1 MVWRR
6 LAAEISTGGLVTAA
20 VAPWLGLP
28 LAVEAYLPLPP
39 QVNSVAAAGPEAV
52 HPFPRGGGQLAQA
65 GPSAGVLTRVG
76 HDGGEVTLTGGRAYP
91 GQLMSNPGDRLR
103 VPARS
108 NAHLGFRP
116 TTGSGTIPNYL
127 VRAGSDTRDS
137 EYWYPCNGRR
147 GQFVIGWSA
156 GSGTP
161 TCSQVRMGEDFRI
174 AVRGSKALT
183 AASRLKARFS
193 DTQGH
198 WAEVE
203 IEALSTLGMIAGYED
218 GSFRPDAP
226 VTRAEFA
233 ALVNKAFSD
242 RAPIRPE
249 QDFPDSIDHWARA
262 ALRQAYALGFISGYD
277 DGLVQPQGN
286 IRRVEAVVALASGL
300 RLTGEANLG
309 EIYGDADQIP
319 PWARRQVGAA
329 TGQGIRIQGPNPDRF
344 YPDQRASRADVAVFL
359 YQALQENGQTGHITL
374 EPATPEAAWVLVEAS
389 DYSVDVK
396 VLGGV
401 ISVGP
406 DGASQR
412 QRVSAGERYQLAWT
426 REGVGQGKG
435 PIYGPL
441 SLEERRAI
449 ANSPKITTFLDPN
462 SWLPEMAS
470 QLGPYQTYREALLKG
485 DTASPPVSDTNQPN
499 LSDEIARRLP
509 NIIDE
514 IAQGVIERL
523 LNPPDPDTNQPNLNE
538 EIAQGVIEGLPNPP
552 DPDTSRTA
560 SPPDLSA
567 SQIDFTLLNRSSSF
581 AGQVQIVGRVE
592 NLGGP
597 YGSNPGQQRA
607 LLYEVSPGGNRQLV
621 ASADFDSLTV
631 PNTIEL
637 SYIRDW
643 NAAAAAEGEF
653 PPSYELILSFD
664 QLLYQDGNPS
674 NDDSNP
680 RNHQLMRSGSEINTL
695 FR

>member
-1 MVWRR
+1 MAWRK
-6 LAAEISTGGLVTAA
+6 LTAKISTGSLVAAA
-20 VAPWLGLP
+20 VAPLLGLP
-28 LAVEAYLPLPP
+28 AGAI
-39 QVNSVAAAGPEAV
+39 AAAVVAYPTLAPGVNPMARPGPEGV
-52 HPFPRGGGQLAQA
+52 NFSPWGRLQLAQA
-65 GPSAGVLTRVG
+65 TPIAGVLTRVV
-76 HDGGEVTLTGGRAYP
+76 HDGGEVTLTGGRAEP
-91 GQLMSNPGDRLR
+91 GRLMSNPGDRLR

-127 VRAGSDTRDS
+127 VRAGSDARDS

-161 TCSQVRMGEDFRI
+161 TCSQVRMGQPFRI
-174 AVRGSKALT
+174 PVRGSKALSPT
-183 AASRLKARFS
+183 NRLKASFS

-203 IEALSTLGMIAGYED
+203 IEALSTLGIIAGYED
-218 GSFRPDAP
+218 GSFRPDTP

-300 RLTGEANLG
+300 GLTGEDNLG
-309 EIYGDADQIP
+309 EFYGDADQIP

-359 YQALQENGQTGHITL
+359 YQALQENGQTGHLIL

-412 QRVSAGERYQLAWT
+412 QRLSAGERYQLAWT
-426 REGVGQGKG
+426 RQGVGQGKG

-449 ANSPKITTFLDPN
+449 ANSPEITSFLDPN

-485 DTASPPVSDTNQPN
+485 DTA
-499 LSDEIARRLP
+499 L
-509 NIIDE
+509 
-514 IAQGVIERL
+514 
-523 LNPPDPDTNQPNLNE
+523 
-538 EIAQGVIEGLPNPP
+538 
-552 DPDTSRTA
+552 
-560 SPPDLSA
+560 PPDLSV

-581 AGQVQIVGRVE
+581 AGQVQILAGR
-592 NLGGP
+592 
-597 YGSNPGQQRA
+597 
-607 LLYEVSPGGNRQLV
+607 
-621 ASADFDSLTV
+621 
-631 PNTIEL
+631 
-637 SYIRDW
+637 
-643 NAAAAAEGEF
+643 
-653 PPSYELILSFD
+653 
-664 QLLYQDGNPS
+664 
-674 NDDSNP
+674 
-680 RNHQLMRSGSEINTL
+680 
-695 FR
+695 

>member
-1 MVWRR
+1 MAWRK
-6 LAAEISTGGLVTAA
+6 LTAEVSTGGLVAAA
-20 VAPWLGLP
+20 VAPLLGLP
-28 LAVEAYLPLPP
+28 IGAIAAA
-39 QVNSVAAAGPEAV
+39 VAAYPTLAPGVTPMTPPGPERV
-52 HPFPRGGGQLAQA
+52 NFSPWGRLQLARA
-65 GPSAGVLTRVG
+65 TPRAGVLTRVV
-76 HDGGEVTLTGGRAYP
+76 HDGGEVTLRGRASP
-91 GQLMSNPGDRLR
+91 GQRMENPGDRLR

-108 NAHLGFRP
+108 NAHIGFRP

-147 GQFVIGWSA
+147 GQFLIGWSA

-161 TCSQVRMGEDFRI
+161 TCSQVRMGQPFR
-174 AVRGSKALT
+174 APVRGSKALSPT
-183 AASRLKARFS
+183 NRLKASFS

-203 IEALSTLGMIAGYED
+203 IEALSDLGMIAGYED

-300 RLTGEANLG
+300 GLTGEDNLG
-309 EIYGDADQIP
+309 EFYRDADQIP

-329 TGQGIRIQGPNPDRF
+329 TDQGIRIQGPNPDRF

-359 YQALQENGQTGHITL
+359 YQALQENGQTGHIIL
-374 EPATPEAAWVLVEAS
+374 EPATPEAAWALVEAS

-412 QRVSAGERYQLAWT
+412 QRLSAGERYQLAWT
-426 REGVGQGKG
+426 RQGVGQGKG

-449 ANSPKITTFLDPN
+449 ANSPEITTFLDPN

-470 QLGPYQTYREALLKG
+470 QLGPYQTYREALLKETITP
-485 DTASPPVSDTNQPN
+485 DPN
-499 LSDEIARRLP
+499 P
-509 NIIDE
+509 NPADPS
-514 IAQGVIERL
+514 L
-523 LNPPDPDTNQPNLNE
+523 PPDPNSNQGALSDL
-538 EIAQGVIEGLPNPP
+538 AGRLIELFPGLPDLNASQP
-552 DPDTSRTA
+552 S
-560 SPPDLSA
+560 SPPDLSV
-567 SQIDFTLLNRSSSF
+567 SQIDFTLLNRRSAV
-581 AGQVQIVGRVE
+581 AGQVQILGRVE

-597 YGSNPGQQRA
+597 YRSNPGQQRA
-607 LLYEVSPGGNRQLV
+607 LLYEVSPGGGRQLV
-621 ASADFDSLTV
+621 ASADFDSLMA

-637 SYIRDW
+637 TYTRDW
-643 NAAAAAEGEF
+643 QAAAAEGGS

-664 QLLYQDGNPS
+664 PRLDQDGNPS

-680 RNHQLMRSGSEINTL
+680 RNHQLMRSGSEINAL